1 MLKNKLFKSFF
12 VCLVTKLK
20 TKTMKKQLFFASL
33 LFSGLTQAQSF
44 TQANEPQIGDA
55 KTMHV
60 CKSNAPSYSTVTGS
74 GVVWDYSSIVDSLDK
89 TKDVTV
95 ITPSDL
101 GFIGATKETN
111 IPSFSAIFWGS
122 NSSNRET
129 YGFKYFDANI
139 GYVTVKNSTNSE
151 TTFNYPQTLLSTE
164 VSDTYVGTIQNQSFS
179 AGAPT
184 SCSGDYK
191 GSVDGVGTLKLPNST
206 TLLNVMRHKFVETT
220 SAMVNI
226 GILPASIGVSLVRT
240 QYDYYDITNSS
251 LPVFSY
257 IDVQLYSVGNV
268 INFHQKMILS
278 SVKSSTNSIDENSG
292 INFSVYPNPSQ
303 GNVTLAGDFSENASA
318 VVLDQTGREV
328 ALIENVVNGSSFD
341 LSNVEKGVYFVV
353 ISNND
358 VKTTKTI
365 TLK

>member
-1 MLKNKLFKSFF
+1 MFESE
-12 VCLVTKLK
+12 TK
-20 TKTMKKQLFFASL
+20 TKTMKKQFFFASL
-33 LFSGLTQAQSF
+33 LISGLSQAQSF
-44 TQANEPQIGDA
+44 TQANEPQIGDS
-55 KTMHV
+55 KTMYV
-60 CKSNAPSYSTVTGS
+60 CKSNTPSYSTVTGS
-74 GVVWDYSSIVDSLDK
+74 GVVWDYSALVDSLDK

-101 GFIGATKETN
+101 AFTGATKETS
-111 IPSFSAIFWGS
+111 IPGFSSIFWGS
-122 NSSNRET
+122 NTSIRET
-129 YGFKYFDANI
+129 FGFKYFDANI
-139 GYVTVKNSTNSE
+139 GYVAVKNSTNSE
-151 TTFNYPQTLLSTE
+151 TTFNYPQSLLSTE

-191 GSVDGVGTLKLPNST
+191 GSVDGIGTLKLPNST
-206 TLLNVMRHKFVETT
+206 TLVNVMRHKFVETT

-226 GILPASIGVSLVRT
+226 GILPAAIGVSLVRT

-268 INFHQKMILS
+268 VNFHQKMILS
-278 SVKSSTNSIDENSG
+278 SVKSLTNGLEENVG
-292 INFSVYPNPSQ
+292 FNFSVYPNPSQ
-303 GNVTLAGDFSENASA
+303 GNVTLSGDFSENASA
-318 VVLDQTGREV
+318 VVLDQTGRAV
-328 ALIENVVNGSSFD
+328 ASIENVVNGSSFD
-341 LSNVEKGVYFVV
+341 LSNIERGVYFVV